1 MQGLYGGSFEL
12 GLASVPLRAFT
23 LTGAYTG
30 NFADLVELISLA
42 KSGKIK
48 PVVAKRV
55 GLDDVNNAL
64 EELKEGKI
72 AGRAV
77 LTP

>member
-1 MQGLYGGSFEL
+1 L
-12 GLASVPLRAFT
+12 GLATVPLRAFT

-30 NFADLVELISLA
+30 NFADLVQQIALA

-55 GLDDVNNAL
+55 GLDDVNNTL
-64 EELKEGKI
+64 EELKEGTI